1 METGRGAALERLLA
15 ESRVQRA
22 LAHLARS
29 EPGTIQTQ
37 VDLCEI
43 PAPPF
48 SEEVRAAEF
57 RARLQRL
64 GLRHVRID
72 AEGNVLGERPGGG
85 DGPTLVVSAH
95 LDTVFAAGTDVRV
108 RRVGDRL
115 LAPGIAD
122 DSRGLAVVLALV
134 EALDAADVATAGTI
148 VFAGTVGEEGAG
160 DLRGVRHLVDSELA
174 GRMDAFI
181 SIDGSGLQT
190 VTDAVGSR
198 RLRFAFTGPGGHSF
212 ADFGTPNPVH
222 AAGSAIA
229 RIAALEV
236 PESPRT
242 TFSVGTVHGGTAV
255 NAIPREAAFEVDL
268 RSLSEEVLAGLERS
282 AREAASEGVRSEVE
296 RRTGP
301 LELRVEEIGR
311 RPAAIQPESLPL
323 ALAAIRAANLLGACE
338 STRASSTDANYPMSR
353 GIPSVTLGGG
363 GRSGGAHTL
372 EEWFEP
378 EESHLGPQR
387 ALLVALATVGLV
399 GLADD
404 G

>member
-1 METGRGAALERLLA
+1 MALERLLA
-15 ESRVQRA
+15 ESRVEQA
-22 LAHLARS
+22 LAHLKRS
-29 EPGTIQTQ
+29 EPRTIQAQ
-37 VDLCEI
+37 IDLCEI

-48 SEEVRAAEF
+48 SEEARAAAF
-57 RARLQRL
+57 RARLQQL

-72 AEGNVLGERPGGG
+72 PEGNVLGERPGRGE
-85 DGPTLVVSAH
+85 GPTLVVSAH
-95 LDTVFAAGTDVRV
+95 LDTVFGAGTDVRV
-108 RRVGDRL
+108 RREGDRL
-115 LAPGIAD
+115 HAPGIAD
-122 DSRGLAVVLALV
+122 DSRGLAVVLALA
-134 EALDAADVATAGTI
+134 EALDAAGIATAGSI

-160 DLRGVRHLVDSELA
+160 DLRGVRYLVDRELA

-198 RLRFAFTGPGGHSF
+198 RLRFTFTGPGGHSF

-229 RIAALEV
+229 RIGALEV

-255 NAIPREAAFEVDL
+255 NAIPREATFQVDL
-268 RSLSEEVLAGLERS
+268 RSLSEDVLAGLERS

-296 RRTGP
+296 RRAGP
-301 LELRVEEIGR
+301 LELGVEEIGR
-311 RPAAIQPESLPL
+311 RPAATQSESLPL
-323 ALAAIRAANLLGACE
+323 ARAAIRAAHLLGECE
-338 STRASSTDANYPMSR
+338 SPRASSTDANYPMSR
-353 GIPSVTLGGG
+353 GIPAVTLGGG

-378 EESHLGPQR
+378 EESHRGPQR
-387 ALLVALATVGLV
+387 ALLVALATVGLASA
-399 GLADD
+399 G
-404 G
+404 